1 MTKMASAIAV
11 DLGSDIAGVWTAQQ
25 GVVSGR
31 CDGAGPLIRR
41 GRVVDFDGCVAML
54 SQLVGTFAQPVPSG
68 GVVVACRPVLAS
80 GDDQE
85 TTRRVLKAVF
95 EPSRVLLIDSVRAA
109 AIGAG
114 ETAGM
119 LLVADVGAELT
130 EVAVLDYGRVVEARR
145 SDIGTRDLTSDVT
158 VDVIVDHI
166 AAHVDS
172 LDVDPPENGLLLV
185 GDGALH
191 PGLVEAVSARLGIRV
206 HRAADPRTAALNGAG
221 KAAMSLLRHPGA
233 R

>member
-1 MTKMASAIAV
+1 VTKMASAIAV
-11 DLGSDIAGVWTAQQ
+11 DLGSDGAGVWTAQQ

-31 CDGAGPLIRR
+31 CESAGRLIHR

-54 SQLVGTFAQPVPSG
+54 SQLVGTFAQPVPAG

-95 EPSRVLLIDSVRAA
+95 EPSRLLLIDSVRAA

-130 EVAVLDYGRVVEARR
+130 EVAVLDHGRVVEARR
-145 SDIGTRDLTSDVT
+145 SEIGTRDLTADVT
-158 VDVIVDHI
+158 VDAIGDQI

-172 LDVDPPENGLLLV
+172 LDVDPPAYGLLLV

-191 PGLVEAVSARLGIRV
+191 PGLLEAVSERLGVRV
-206 HRAADPRTAALNGAG
+206 HRAADPATAALNGAG

>member
-1 MTKMASAIAV
+1 MASAIAV
-11 DLGSDIAGVWTAQQ
+11 DLGSDIAGVWTDRQ

-31 CDGAGPLIRR
+31 CDSAGPLIRR

-95 EPSRVLLIDSVRAA
+95 EPSRLLLIDSVRAA
-109 AIGAG
+109 AMGAG
-114 ETAGM
+114 ETADM

-145 SDIGTRDLTSDVT
+145 SDIGTRDLSSDVP

-172 LDVDPPENGLLLV
+172 LDVEPPEDGLLLV

-191 PGLVEAVSARLGIRV
+191 PGLVEAVAARLGIRV

>member
-11 DLGSDIAGVWTAQQ
+11 DLGSDIAGVWTDRQ

-31 CDGAGPLIRR
+31 CDSAGPLIRR

-95 EPSRVLLIDSVRAA
+95 EPSRLLLIDSVRAA
-109 AIGAG
+109 AMGAG
-114 ETAGM
+114 ETADM

-145 SDIGTRDLTSDVT
+145 SDIGTRDLSSDVP

-172 LDVDPPENGLLLV
+172 LDVEPPEDGLLLV

-191 PGLVEAVSARLGIRV
+191 PGLVEAVAARLGIRV

>member
-11 DLGSDIAGVWTAQQ
+11 DLGSDIAGVWTDRQ

-54 SQLVGTFAQPVPSG
+54 SQLVGTFALPVPSG

-85 TTRRVLKAVF
+85 TTKRLLKAVF
-95 EPSRVLLIDSVRAA
+95 EPSRLLLIDSVRAA
-109 AIGAG
+109 AIDAG
-114 ETAGM
+114 VTAGM

-145 SDIGTRDLTSDVT
+145 SEIGTRDLGGDVT
-158 VDVIVDHI
+158 IEVLADQI
-166 AAHVDS
+166 AAHVGS

-191 PGLVEAVSARLGIRV
+191 PDLVEAVASRLGIRV
-206 HRAADPRTAALNGAG
+206 ERAADPRTAALNGAG